1 MKRIYV
7 GLCLL
12 LGMSTEAGW
21 AQKARM
27 NLLLNN
33 QDLSYEVRYEDQLV
47 ISPSPLG
54 LNVDNQWLGKDV
66 TFKPA
71 TNTTQDGI
79 KTYVVQRQGQTM
91 FHVELQ
97 EFDDGVAFRYRIPAK
112 GPKCIYGEATSRLL
126 FLPRHAPGTPAVR
139 SNTVGSKLIKSVKQ
153 IN

>member
-66 TFKPA
+66 NPRP
-71 TNTTQDGI
+71 I
-79 KTYVVQRQGQTM
+79 LPKTV
-91 FHVELQ
+91 
-97 EFDDGVAFRYRIPAK
+97 
-112 GPKCIYGEATSRLL
+112 
-126 FLPRHAPGTPAVR
+126 
-139 SNTVGSKLIKSVKQ
+139 
-153 IN
+153 